1 MCMML
6 YIGTRQDLPLLA
18 TADLR
23 IEEVGVKAVLQWF
36 SLPHIHFIGAHTGC
50 SCGFPSVTADVP
62 IEFYPGML
70 DDSPEREADLRSV
83 GALLELIAEQTSQG
97 DEVQLYPVW
106 NGEEGAPPK
115 GTIELAPDRLV
126 TGEFFFNERF
136 FYRVAGRRRV
146 PSA

>member
-6 YIGTRQDLPLLA
+6 YIGTRQHLPLKS
-18 TADLR
+18 TPDLR
-23 IEEVGVKAVLQWF
+23 IEEVAVEAVLQWF

-70 DDSPEREADLRSV
+70 EGNPEREADLRSV
-83 GALLELIAEQTSQG
+83 GALLELIGEQSSQG

-106 NGEEGAPPK
+106 NGEEGEPPK

-126 TGEFFFNERF
+126 IDEFFFNERF
-136 FYRVAGRRRV
+136 FYRIAGRRLA
-146 PSA
+146 SSS